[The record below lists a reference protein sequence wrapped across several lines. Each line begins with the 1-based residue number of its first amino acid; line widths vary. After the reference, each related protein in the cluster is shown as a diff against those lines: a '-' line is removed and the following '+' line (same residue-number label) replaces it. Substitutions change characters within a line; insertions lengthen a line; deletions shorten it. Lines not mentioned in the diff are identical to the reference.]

1 MLLQYFPICS
11 SVGSIHPFWLPA
23 ADAEQKRCPRDDL
36 GHCCLSEMR
45 TVPWSSWP
53 HGLSSIP
60 RLASFAG
67 VGIPRK
73 REIEIYSLNWAETKK
88 NNHVNNMY
96 SERETDLLTLTLQF
110 QKQR

>member
-1 MLLQYFPICS
+1 M
-11 SVGSIHPFWLPA
+11 
-23 ADAEQKRCPRDDL
+23 
-36 GHCCLSEMR
+36 
-45 TVPWSSWP
+45 PWSSWP
-53 HGLSSIP
+53 RGLSSIS

-96 SERETDLLTLTLQF
+96 SEIETDLLTLTLQF